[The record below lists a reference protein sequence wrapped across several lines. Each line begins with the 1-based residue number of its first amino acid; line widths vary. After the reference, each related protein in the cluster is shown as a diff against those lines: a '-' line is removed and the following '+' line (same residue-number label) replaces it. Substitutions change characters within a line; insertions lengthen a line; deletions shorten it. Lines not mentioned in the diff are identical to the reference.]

1 MLRIRLV
8 LLTAVVAVGGLA
20 PSTAAARGS
29 VLPKPTYDAAL
40 AISNALVPLD
50 RDEPSTPAQL
60 NAVRAACKAVPK
72 GGALL
77 TSMRRDCDAT
87 VALYV
92 AATAPCTTEKQC
104 RRMIGPLADATER
117 AVRQTTSSDRVVDRT
132 VPRGACRTALRSSPT
147 EIAMMREMAKATRAL
162 ERAMRRN
169 DAQAIEAAGNQ
180 IERVDD
186 SKARSAATIRN
197 QIRDRC

>member
-1 MLRIRLV
+1 MLRIRLF
-8 LLTAVVAVGGLA
+8 LLTLVVAVGLA
-20 PSTAAARGS
+20 PSTAAARGN
-29 VLPKPTYDAAL
+29 VLPTPTYDAAL

-50 RDEPSTPAQL
+50 RDEPAPPARL

-77 TSMRRDCDAT
+77 TSMRRDCDTT

-92 AATAPCTTEKQC
+92 AVTAPCTTDAQC
-104 RRMIGPLADATER
+104 QRVVGPLADVTER
-117 AVRQTTSSDRVVDRT
+117 AARQAASSARVITRT
-132 VPRGACRTALRSSPT
+132 VPKGACRTALRSSPA
-147 EIAMMREMAKATRAL
+147 EIAMMRDMAKATRAL
-162 ERAMRRN
+162 ERAIRRG
-169 DAQAIEAAGNQ
+169 DVKGIEAAGKQ
-180 IERVDD
+180 IDQIDD